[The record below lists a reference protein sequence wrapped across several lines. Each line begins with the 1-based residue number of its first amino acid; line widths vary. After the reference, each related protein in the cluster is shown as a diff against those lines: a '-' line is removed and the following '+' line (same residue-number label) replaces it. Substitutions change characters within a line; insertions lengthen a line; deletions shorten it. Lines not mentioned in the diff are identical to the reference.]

1 MPTLILFGFVPIMK
15 TNFLSIFAASWMTG
29 LLALLSPAALAIQ
42 PIDTPEIRAAAQ
54 SAATPRDHEL
64 VAKHYDK
71 VAVQAQA
78 KVKEQKELLE
88 QYQNKSYLYG
98 RQAQDLQ
105 SHTEALIRDYEQ
117 TVTATLREAAMH
129 RQMASRLQEK
139 HASSN
144 TQRGNVVKGL

>member
-1 MPTLILFGFVPIMK
+1 MKANILR
-15 TNFLSIFAASWMTG
+15 IFAALSVTG
-29 LLALLSPAALAIQ
+29 SLVLLSPVALAIQ
-42 PIDTPEIRAAAQ
+42 PIDTPEIRAAAH
-54 SAATPRDHEL
+54 SAATAHDHEV
-64 VAKHYDK
+64 VAKHYDN

-117 TVTATLREAAMH
+117 TVTATVREAALH
-129 RQMASRLQEK
+129 RQMASKLQEK
-139 HASSN
+139 HASSDILN
-144 TQRGNVVKGL
+144 GKIP